1 MVSCDPSREPPHKL
15 HPSLNPLILYLS
27 CASVAR
33 KSDTDQITLIL
44 APGFITAAH
53 YTTLMRRLQP
63 TAGARVNRSLCI
75 CIPTR
80 AIRAQSRLYANRVA
94 REGPM
99 PPILTVPTCLFKV
112 SRASVLVQ
120 PPACYAMP
128 PPAPAV
134 FVLFL
139 TSFRMRQGLERTHYQ
154 LQPSLAKCACV
165 EGHFFR
171 GPLMT
176 ACAYSGR
183 TFFCACLRVCEA
195 PAAVAR
201 YVVFCACGSGHYRGG
216 TGVSEERRGEERGRG
231 KRERE
236 QRGTVTQTVTFCDLA
251 CCI

>member
-176 ACAYSGR
+176 ACADGR
-183 TFFCACLRVCEA
+183 FSVLVCVCVKHPLLWHATLFFA
-195 PAAVAR
+195 PVAQ
-201 YVVFCACGSGHYRGG
+201 VI
-216 TGVSEERRGEERGRG
+216 TGEEQESQRRGEEKRGEG
-231 KRERE
+231 GRERE
-236 QRGTVTQTVTFCDLA
+236 SREGQ
-251 CCI
+251 